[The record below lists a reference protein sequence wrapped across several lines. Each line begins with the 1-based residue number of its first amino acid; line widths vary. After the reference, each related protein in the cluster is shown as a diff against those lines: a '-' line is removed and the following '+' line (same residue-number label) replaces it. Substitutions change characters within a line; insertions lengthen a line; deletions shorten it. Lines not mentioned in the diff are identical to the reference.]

1 MALINITI
9 NGQKLQCQAGQTVLQ
24 VARAN
29 DIDIPTLCDHPAVTP
44 WGGCRMCLVEIEKQ
58 RGLQPAC
65 TFPVSEGMVV
75 ATHSERVVAAR
86 KFVLELLFSERV
98 HYCMYCAMSGNE
110 GTTQCELQAL
120 AYEHGLTHWRYEP
133 NTSHPWP
140 VDGSRKYF
148 FMDHSRCILCRRCIR
163 ACDEVAANHTLGVR
177 ERGAKTMVIADIDV
191 PLGESSCV
199 SCGTCLQ
206 VCPTGALIDRRS
218 AYMGGTGEL
227 QRKQTTCTACS
238 VGCTV
243 EAVYRSNQLLRVEGV
258 WDAANGGLL
267 CVKGRFETAEP
278 KPKRVTG
285 PMIKRDGAWV
295 NATWAEAIELVAG
308 KLKAAANVA
317 GLVSPR
323 ATVEALGVFKH
334 LLADVLH
341 SNQIG
346 LLYGAAPTDL
356 GPKASLSEVAG
367 ADCVVLVGGDPLDGQ
382 KVLGYKVKR
391 AVDLGAALT
400 IVGDGP
406 NALDPWAQKHLPMS
420 ELSEVAMVVAAA
432 VRPVVLYAAHLPS
445 EVYSFLRTLHEKA
458 RYLPLVEGANA
469 AGAAQMGIKAR
480 AVSGDVLYVLAADE
494 VKDGHQLPEAGFTV
508 VQAAY
513 WTPIS
518 EQADVVLPALD
529 WAEQQ
534 GHIINMEGLSLQVQ
548 PFLQPPAGVQADV
561 ATLGALATR
570 LREPRLRA
578 REE

>member
-1 MALINITI
+1 MALVNITI

-75 ATHSERVVAAR
+75 ATHSERVIAAR

-110 GTTQCELQAL
+110 GTTQCQLQAL

-133 NTSHPWP
+133 NTANHWP

-163 ACDEVAANHTLGVR
+163 ACDEIAANHTLGVR
-177 ERGAKTMVIADIDV
+177 ERGAKTMVIADVDV
-191 PLGESSCV
+191 PLGDSSCV

-258 WDAANGGLL
+258 WDAPNGGLL

-278 KPKRVTG
+278 KPKRVTS
-285 PMIKRDGAWV
+285 PMIKREGEWV
-295 NATWAEAIELVAG
+295 KATWAEAIELVAAR
-308 KLKAAANVA
+308 LKGANKVA
-317 GLVSPR
+317 GLASPR
-323 ATVEALGVFKH
+323 ATLESLGVFKH
-334 LLADVLH
+334 LLADVLK
-341 SNQIG
+341 SDQIG
-346 LLYGAAPTDL
+346 LLYGAAPQDV
-356 GPKASLSEVAG
+356 GPKASLDVVAG
-367 ADCVVLVGGDPLDGQ
+367 ADCIVLVGGDPLEGQ

-391 AVDLGAALT
+391 AVDLGANLT
-400 IVGDGP
+400 VVADGSNP
-406 NALDPWAQKHLPMS
+406 LDAWAQKHLPMS
-420 ELSEVAMVVAAA
+420 ELSEIATLVAAA
-432 VRPVVLYAAHLPS
+432 VRPVVLYAAGLPS
-445 EVYSFLRTLHEKA
+445 DVYAFLRTLPEKT
-458 RYLPLVEGANA
+458 RYLPLVEGTNA
-469 AGAAQMGIKAR
+469 AGAAQMGIKTR
-480 AVSGDVLYVLAADE
+480 AVAGDVLFVMAADE
-494 VKDGHQLPEAGFTV
+494 VKDGHQLPQAGFTV

-513 WTPIS
+513 WTPTA

-529 WAEQQ
+529 WTEQQ
-534 GHIINMEGLSLQVQ
+534 GHVINMEGLSLQVQ

-570 LREPRLRA
+570 LRA
-578 REE
+578 